1 MMTHAM
7 LTGKTREHLVPLG
20 ETHSLQPA
28 ALAAFTGLQQ
38 AAARDGFQLQPA
50 STFRDFARQRHI
62 WNQKFN
68 GERPLLDKNSQPLVA
83 AALSVAER
91 CAAILRW
98 SALPGAS
105 RHHWGTELDI
115 YDPSRL
121 PQGARLQL
129 EPWEYQADGYFAE
142 LNDWLTAHMAQ
153 FDFYRPFA
161 HDRGGVAIEP
171 WHISYHPLARP
182 AAQQLTPEVIL
193 EAWQHEDIA
202 GDAWLRPHL
211 PDIFS
216 RFIMNIDED

>member
-20 ETHSLQPA
+20 EAHSLQPA
-28 ALAAFTGLQQ
+28 ALTAFTGLQQ
-38 AAARDGFQLQPA
+38 AAAGDGFQLQPA

-83 AALSVAER
+83 ATLSVAER

-129 EPWEYQADGYFAE
+129 EPWEYEAGGYFAE

-161 HDRGGVAIEP
+161 HDRGGVAVEP
-171 WHISYHPLARP
+171 WHISYQPLSRP

-202 GDAWLRPHL
+202 GDTWLRLHL

>member
-7 LTGKTREHLVPLG
+7 LTGKTREHLAPLS
-20 ETHSLQPA
+20 EAHNLQPA
-28 ALAAFTGLQQ
+28 AINAFTRLQQ
-38 AAARDGFQLQPA
+38 AAARDGFNLQPA
-50 STFRDFARQRHI
+50 STFRDFARQRQI

-68 GERPLLDKNSQPLVA
+68 GERPLLDKDSQPLVA

-91 CAAILRW
+91 CTAILRW

-121 PQGARLQL
+121 PQGTRLQL
-129 EPWEYQADGYFAE
+129 EPWEYQADGYFSA
-142 LNDWLTAHMAQ
+142 LSDWLSAHMAQ

-171 WHISYHPLARP
+171 WHISYAPLAKP
-182 AAQQLTPEVIL
+182 AAQLLTPDVIL
-193 EAWQHEDIA
+193 AAWQHEDIA
-202 GDAWLRPHL
+202 GDAWLRAHL

-216 RFIMNIDED
+216 RFITNIDED

>member
-20 ETHSLQPA
+20 EAHSLQPA

-38 AAARDGFQLQPA
+38 SAARDGFQLQPA

-83 AALSVAER
+83 ATLPVAQR

-129 EPWEYQADGYFAE
+129 EPWEYQAGGYFAD
-142 LNDWLTAHMAQ
+142 LSDWLTAHMAQ

-161 HDRGGVAIEP
+161 HDRGGVAVEP
-171 WHISYHPLARP
+171 WHISYQPLARP

-193 EAWQHEDIA
+193 AAWQHEDIA
-202 GDAWLRPHL
+202 GDAWLRRHL